1 MRKFVRYDAL
11 VDQEVWMPIAGAGG
25 DSPPPPSAAQDEAT
39 AAQTDVMRQQL
50 AIAKQQ
56 QAYSNAIGP
65 LQLAQGGYEMAD
77 APMTVATGTKGHKDY
92 HPSVVD
98 RSHLQAGQYII
109 PLGGKKYVVSQ
120 RADLANLQ
128 SLNTQVAT
136 AGAERAL
143 KASKGELGVDPGVE
157 QDLTRSRTSLQEE
170 LLKRLG
176 PGYETSDPGIRAM
189 NEFDRQANSIR
200 FQVRYGELSNAD
212 ALSTNAQS
220 ALQRQQSQF
229 LGNLQGVQN
238 PFAVTSQM
246 LGGAGQTGANIV
258 GQQQAQNFGA
268 FNLGLQSSQIG
279 ASMINSGIQ
288 GLTGAGVGGAMI
300 L

>member
-1 MRKFVRYDAL
+1 MRKFTRYDRL
-11 VDQEVWMPIAGAGG
+11 LERHVWIRIHGATSSDG
-25 DSPPPPSAAQDEAT
+25 PPPPSAAQDAAT
-39 AAQTDVMRQQL
+39 AAQTQIMQQQL
-50 AIAKQQ
+50 AIARQQ
-56 QAYSNAIGP
+56 QAYANAIGP
-65 LQLAQGGYEMAD
+65 MQLAQGGYD
-77 APMTVATGTKGHKDY
+77 IQPMTDPNA
-92 HPSVVD
+92 P
-98 RSHLQAGQYII
+98 LQDGQYMI
-109 PLGGKKYVVSQ
+109 PIGGKKYIVSQ
-120 RADLANLQ
+120 RGDLANLQ
-128 SLNTQVAT
+128 RLNTQVAT

-143 KASKGELGVDPGVE
+143 KASKGELDVDPGVE

-189 NEFDRQANSIR
+189 NEFDRQAKSIR

-212 ALSTNAQS
+212 ALSNNAQN
-220 ALQRQQSQF
+220 AMQRQQSQF

-238 PFAVTSQM
+238 PFAITSQM
-246 LGGAGQTGANIV
+246 LGMAGQTGAGLV

-268 FNLGLQSSQIG
+268 FGLGLQQAQIG
-279 ASMINSGIQ
+279 AGMINSGVQ